1 MKQLFE
7 SIYPFALEAS
17 IDTFSFWDMT
27 FGEINE
33 TIKANSR
40 KQEREHKYK
49 AIFDYKLASLVG
61 RNIAAAFDKGNK
73 IPRIYEVYEGFEE
86 VKQEEERLEAEQK
99 WKAIK
104 ARMESYNE
112 NWKASKGGE
121 K

>member
-1 MKQLFE
+1 M
-7 SIYPFALEAS
+7 YPVALEAGV
-17 IDTFSFWDMT
+17 DAFVFWDMT
-27 FGEINE
+27 FGELDE
-33 TIKANSR
+33 AIKAYSR

-61 RNIAAAFDKGNK
+61 RNIAAMFDKSNK

-86 VKQEEERLEAEQK
+86 VKQEEERLEAEQV

-112 NWKASKGGE
+112 NWKASKE
-121 K
+121 VQN